1 MPTCPNGHQSGSD
14 DWCEVCGHRMA
25 GAVPPPPPPP
35 PGTGG
40 YGFPPPAGAPGR
52 PGPAA
57 AGPEPELCP
66 QCRTPREGGAPFC
79 EECRWNF
86 LTNTATSYTPAA
98 PRPPQPRFQPPS
110 STYGGGDG
118 YEYQGSRPSQVN
130 RPAEPIPSFGSEPSG
145 PTPFGPDRTPPAP
158 GPGGPAGQSPFP
170 PGNRR
175 PPAPPQG
182 FGQGPGGPGGP
193 AGPGGPGS
201 GGPGAGGPSGPGGF
215 PGQGAGP
222 GGFPGQRPGDA
233 GGPGAGGPSGPG
245 GFPEQRPGGPGAG
258 GPGGPAGPGGPGA
271 GRPAGPPSGFGGGPG
286 QGPGSGGPS
295 GPSGFGGGPGQG
307 PGNPSRPGGPSGPG
321 GPGGPGPSGFGG
333 DPSRP
338 APPPPAGPGGPGGPG
353 GAPQA
358 FQQAGASAPPAPP
371 AFPRGN
377 RRPPAG
383 EDDWVISPPSSG
395 GPGQDTG
402 GQGGGYGYPHPG
414 ATQAPPGQ
422 GGPGGRP
429 GGPGGQGGPG
439 GFPQAPQQS
448 QAPQAPQVPHQSQG
462 HGQGARPGTW
472 TATIGPDREY
482 FMAMMQRSGPEAAG
496 LNLPAY
502 SPEQQRTLSGNQVTI
517 GRRRHSTGDTPD
529 IDLSVPPED
538 PGVSHQH
545 AMLVQQPDGSW
556 AVVDQNSTNGT
567 TVNMSEEPIQPFVPV
582 PLQDGDRV
590 HVGAWTT
597 ITVRRG

>member
-35 PGTGG
+35 PPAGGG
-40 YGFPPPAGAPGR
+40 YGFPPPQGTQPGGR
-52 PGPAA
+52 PPHLSAVPD
-57 AGPEPELCP
+57 PEPELCP

-98 PRPPQPRFQPPS
+98 PRPPAPGPNVRYQQPPGPS
-110 STYGGGDG
+110 YGGGDS

-145 PTPFGPDRTPPAP
+145 PTAFGNDSRP
-158 GPGGPAGQSPFP
+158 G
-170 PGNRR
+170 
-175 PPAPPQG
+175 PPQG
-182 FGQGPGGPGGP
+182 FGNDP
-193 AGPGGPGS
+193 
-201 GGPGAGGPSGPGGF
+201 
-215 PGQGAGP
+215 
-222 GGFPGQRPGDA
+222 
-233 GGPGAGGPSGPG
+233 
-245 GFPEQRPGGPGAG
+245 
-258 GPGGPAGPGGPGA
+258 
-271 GRPAGPPSGFGGGPG
+271 
-286 QGPGSGGPS
+286 
-295 GPSGFGGGPGQG
+295 
-307 PGNPSRPGGPSGPG
+307 RPGGPSGYGNDPRPG
-321 GPGGPGPSGFGG
+321 GPPGYGNDPRPGGPSNFGP
-333 DPSRP
+333 DTSRP
-338 APPPPAGPGGPGGPG
+338 APPGPAPTAGGPGGPG
-353 GAPQA
+353 GGIPQA
-358 FQQAGASAPPAPP
+358 FQQPGPGPSGPPAPP
-371 AFPRGN
+371 AFPRETQ
-377 RRPPAG
+377 RPPQG
-383 EDDWVISPPSSG
+383 GPSFGGNDDDWVISPPSSG
-395 GPGQDTG
+395 PGAPGGP
-402 GQGGGYGYPHPG
+402 GGGYGYPQPG
-414 ATQAPPGQ
+414 STQAPPPPGQ
-422 GGPGGRP
+422 GFQQAP
-429 GGPGGQGGPG
+429 
-439 GFPQAPQQS
+439 PQAGP
-448 QAPQAPQVPHQSQG
+448 A
-462 HGQGARPGTW
+462 TW

-502 SPEQQRTLSGNQVTI
+502 SPEQQRTLSGNQITI

-545 AMLVQQPDGSW
+545 AVLVQQPDGSW

-567 TVNMSEEPIQPFVPV
+567 TVNGSEEPIQPFVPV